1 MKTISTFFTCSFLL
15 LLFAGF
21 TEVKVQHSKLS
32 FVSTFYNNGTIT
44 IPYVEISDNNGSDN
58 ASNISA
64 NSSGNLIHSSSPSG
78 TVEITVQIPAN
89 HPAGRV
95 YLTRDDNPSIK
106 IDCKTFP
113 ASKTNDIILSLFDNN
128 PSGYEYDIYYE
139 EGAGLTCP

>member
-78 TVEITVQIPAN
+78 TVEITVQIPAK
-89 HPAGRV
+89 GRV
-95 YLTRDDNPSIK
+95 TVKRGNVAFNCYDFGAGGNG
-106 IDCKTFP
+106 
-113 ASKTNDIILSLFDNN
+113 IIVSLFDNSPN
-128 PSGYEYDIYYE
+128 GDSYTIIFD
-139 EGAGLTCP
+139 GLLC

>member
-1 MKTISTFFTCSFLL
+1 MKTISTFFTCNFLL

-44 IPYVEISDNNGSDN
+44 IPYVETT
-58 ASNISA
+58 A
-64 NSSGNLIHSSSPSG
+64 NLILFGNPTG
-78 TVEITVQIPAN
+78 IVEATVQIPAN

>member
-64 NSSGNLIHSSSPSG
+64 NSSVNLILSSSPSG

-89 HPAGRV
+89 HPKGRV
-95 YLTRDDNPSIK
+95 NVKRGNVAFNCYDFGAGGNG
-106 IDCKTFP
+106 
-113 ASKTNDIILSLFDNN
+113 IIVSLFDNSPN
-128 PSGYEYDIYYE
+128 GDSYTIIFD
-139 EGAGLTCP
+139 GLLC

>member
-1 MKTISTFFTCSFLL
+1 MKAISRFFTCNFLL

-58 ASNISA
+58 ATNITPGGTS
-64 NSSGNLIHSSSPSG
+64 NLILFGNPTG
-78 TVEITVQIPAN
+78 IVEATVQIPAN

>member
-64 NSSGNLIHSSSPSG
+64 NSSGREG
-78 TVEITVQIPAN
+78 VG
-89 HPAGRV
+89 PAGYSRQ
-95 YLTRDDNPSIK
+95 
-106 IDCKTFP
+106 
-113 ASKTNDIILSLFDNN
+113 A
-128 PSGYEYDIYYE
+128 
-139 EGAGLTCP
+139 